1 MKKLWS
7 LKLNSGGKKGRVMSY
22 RLCLLLPLLLAGC
35 AKPAVQDAPKP
46 PQVGMANP
54 AAVYCQQKGK
64 VFRRSMPR
72 GSTACASC
80 QTVKL
85 SKSGRYGV
93 AIIRRKNDS
102 QWRFQ

>member
-1 MKKLWS
+1 
-7 LKLNSGGKKGRVMSY
+7 MSY

-46 PQVGMANP
+46 PQVGMASR
-54 AAVYCQQKGK
+54 KGGK

-72 GSTACASC
+72 GSTASASC
-80 QTVKL
+80 QAVKL
-85 SKSGRYGV
+85 SKSGRCGV